1 MGVKF
6 PNFTLIP
13 LIFCF
18 VLGLL
23 FSFHLETNIL
33 YFSYSSLL
41 FLCVIGLFLRWWL
54 RDKNFLFFPVLLC
67 TLSFSIGVKTCM
79 QSHEISQNH
88 YIFSYS
94 TQSHNNFQIELT
106 DRLHP
111 TKNHNRYYGKVF
123 EINSKKT
130 SWKVL
135 ILHEKKDSLKIEL
148 GEFVKTTTPL
158 IPMQK
163 PKNIGSFDYKRF
175 LSNIGILHQL
185 KLRGSSFS
193 TSSGISISSL
203 FNKFKQNTINKVE
216 KSIFVEETKK
226 LILALILGERS
237 DVNRA
242 WMDR

>member
-1 MGVKF
+1 
-6 PNFTLIP
+6 
-13 LIFCF
+13 
-18 VLGLL
+18 
-23 FSFHLETNIL
+23 
-33 YFSYSSLL
+33 
-41 FLCVIGLFLRWWL
+41 
-54 RDKNFLFFPVLLC
+54 
-67 TLSFSIGVKTCM
+67 M

-94 TQSHNNFQIELT
+94 TQSHNKFQIELT

-130 SWKVL
+130 SGKVL

-175 LSNIGILHQL
+175 LSNIGILHKL

-216 KSIFVEETKK
+216 KSIFGEETKK

-237 DVNRA
+237 DVNRS